1 MDRELMEEL
10 GLMATEAQL
19 GYINNMLYD
28 LGCDLSDYTD
38 TAEADLTKEEASSL
52 IDEIKDDWGFMKN
65 D

>member
-1 MDRELMEEL
+1 MDRELMEEF
-10 GLMATEAQL
+10 
-19 GYINNMLYD
+19 NNMLYD

-38 TAEADLTKEEASSL
+38 TAEADLTKEEATSL

>member
-1 MDRELMEEL
+1 MDRELMEDL

-19 GYINNMLYD
+19 EYINSMLYD

-38 TAEADLTKEEASSL
+38 TAEDDLTKDEASSL
-52 IDEIKDDWGFMKN
+52 IDEIKEDWGFMKN

>member
-1 MDRELMEEL
+1 MDRELMEDL

-19 GYINNMLYD
+19 DYIHDMLYD

-38 TAEADLTKEEASSL
+38 TAEDDLTKDEASSL
-52 IDEIKDDWGFMKN
+52 IDEIKEDWEFMKN

>member
-1 MDRELMEEL
+1 MDRELMEDL

-19 GYINNMLYD
+19 DYIRDMLYD

-38 TAEADLTKEEASSL
+38 TSEDDLTKDEASSL
-52 IDEIKDDWGFMKN
+52 IDEIKEDWEFMKN